1 MHSDGLPSTN
11 GLSTE
16 DLELFAY
23 LLEDEG
29 VDTTSERVIPRRDPT
44 APIPLSLAQ
53 ERMWF
58 LDQWDPGNPASNIPF
73 AVRLKGRLSI
83 AAVEQSLNEI
93 VRRHESLRTT
103 FRVVHDQ
110 PRQIVAPSLSIPL
123 PLIDLRSLPP
133 AERAAEVQRLSLEH
147 AQHRFDVTAGPL
159 LRADLVR
166 LTDQEHV
173 FLLNIHHAV
182 FDAWSVG
189 LFLRELTVLY
199 NAAVNNQPSPL
210 PELPI
215 QYGDFA
221 IWQRAWLQ
229 GQLLQDQLAYWKR
242 QLGGSL
248 PVLELP
254 GDHPRPRLLTHHG
267 AFINYH
273 LPADI
278 REQVLAVSE
287 AEGTTLFMTLFAA
300 FQILLYRYTGHED
313 IITGSVIANR
323 DFVDIEP
330 LMGFFLNTLPLR
342 SDLSGDPTVRA
353 FLHRTREMLLEA
365 YAHQS
370 VPFEQLVEELRPPRD
385 PSHTPLFQMM
395 FILQSAPVPA
405 QGQRDLEIEYLR
417 VDNGSSK
424 FDLSLSLTEL
434 PDGLRVAVEY
444 KTDLFEVATIERLM
458 GHYQTLLAGMAA
470 DLDQTISRLPL
481 LTEAERR
488 QQRDWNQTAVAVDLE
503 QCIHA
508 QFARQAARTPDAT
521 AMIFEGRS
529 LSYAELNDRASRL
542 ANYLR
547 SLGVGPETRVGLCL
561 DRSLDLAVGVLGIL
575 KAGGAYVP
583 LDPAYPQARLRYMLH
598 DSEIAVLLT
607 QEHLTDTLPTEQIRV
622 VCLDRDWSTIAQ
634 ASADDAHSGATPDN
648 LAYVIYTSGSTGQPK
663 GVAVSHRAIGNRIA
677 WSQQADP
684 LTADDRVLQ
693 VASMSF
699 DIAFWEL
706 IGPLLYGATV
716 VLAPP
721 DANQD
726 SDQLIA
732 LLVQEQVT
740 VAHLVPS
747 VLNLVLSNPKLAACR
762 SLRSLYYGGEAS
774 AIDLPERIRA
784 QLPVDLLHF
793 YGPTEAAINATAWRW
808 SPESPT
814 VSIGRPISN
823 MQAYLLDGQLQPV
836 PVGVAGEIYLGGVG
850 LARGYLN
857 RPDLTAERFMPN
869 PFGAGYP
876 LGGSR
881 IYRTGDLARYL
892 PDGNIVFLGRAD
904 NQVKIRGMRIELG
917 EIEAVL
923 RQQPGVQQ
931 ALVVVRD
938 DTSPEGHPDARLVAY
953 VVGENQEP
961 RTKNQGVEEAGS
973 RFLVLGS
980 SELRASLKEHLP
992 DYMVP
997 SAFVMLETLPLTPN
1011 GKVDHKALPAPDT
1024 AGLEPDAAYV
1034 APRTPVEEL
1043 LANIWAGVLRRE
1055 RVGVYD
1061 NFFDL
1066 GGHSLLATQVVSR
1079 VRDALQVDLPLRD
1092 VFAAPTLAGMAALIT
1107 NIGLGETIQHAAP
1120 PLRPADRSE
1129 PLPLSFSQERLWFL
1143 YQLTPGSPL
1152 YNIPSALRLTG
1163 RLDPAALHRSFD
1175 ALVERHAILR
1185 TTFSDIDGRP
1195 VQVIAPP
1202 TPVAITFVDLRDLPV
1217 DEREAAAREL
1227 AQAEAQTPFDLAHGP
1242 LLRVTL
1248 LQLDEGDHVVLFTL
1262 HHIISDGWSSGIV
1275 IRELALLYMAY
1286 VEGRPAPMPELPIQY
1301 VDFAV
1306 WQRQWLQGAVLNQQL
1321 AYWQDQLAGSPAA
1334 LELPTDRP
1342 RPPIQT
1348 VRGATLPF
1356 RIQPALS
1363 QALQSLSQREG
1374 ATLFMTLLAAFQ
1386 TLLFR
1391 YSGQDDILVG
1401 TPIAN
1406 RTRQEIEGLIG
1417 MFVNT
1422 LVLRTKLSGNP
1433 TFSDLLGRV
1442 RQTTLGAFA
1451 HQDLPFERLVEVLQP
1466 TRDPSRSPLFQVM
1479 LGLQNA
1485 PSEALRLPDLTFEP
1499 IAVNSG
1505 TAKFDL
1511 MLLMTEDAD
1520 GLAGSLEYNTDLF
1533 DHDTMTRLI
1542 DHYHTLLDGIVAHPE
1557 ARLSDLPLVPAAE
1570 WQQMTLWNATRTSY
1584 PHDRCVHDL
1593 VAAQAVRTP
1602 SAPAVVFPDE
1612 VCRYDELNLRAN
1624 QLAHYLQALGVGR
1637 GTPVGVCLDRSLAF
1651 VVSVLAILKA
1661 GGAYV
1666 PLDPTYPA
1674 ERLRFMLEDTAAPV
1688 VITEAALAVSLP
1700 PHRAQ
1705 LVCLD
1710 TDAER
1715 LSAQRTDNPAHQ
1727 AMSEDPAYVIYTS
1740 GSTGRPKGVMVPHR
1754 AITRLV
1760 CNTNYVQFTADDRI
1774 GMVSNVSFDAATME
1788 LWGALLNG
1796 GRIVG
1801 VSREVALSPQ
1811 RFADYIREQRID
1823 TMFLT
1828 SALFNHMA
1836 HSVPGAFATM
1846 RDLLVGG
1853 DALDAHSIATVL
1865 AAGGPRRLLNGY
1877 GPTESTTFAAT
1888 YEIAEVAPGATNIPI
1903 GYALANTQLYLL
1915 DRHARPVPIGVP
1927 GELCIGGAGLA
1938 HGYLNQPA
1946 LTADKF
1952 VPDPFSGEFGARLYR
1967 TGDLARYR
1975 PDGAIEFLGRLDEQ
1989 VKLRGF
1995 RIELGEIE
2003 AVLRQHPG
2011 VADVVVVM
2019 REDQPNDKRLIAYV
2033 VEEQKNQGTKE
2044 QTENQEP
2051 RTKNQEPREE
2061 VLSPSPAAQEREG
2074 EPATAGQGDAG
2085 GEGLFTTESLSSSLR
2100 NFIKERLP
2108 DYMLPSAVM
2117 TLEALPLTA
2126 NGKVDRKALPAP
2138 DLSRS
2143 STDEPFVAPRTP
2155 IEDMLANLMMEL
2167 LQLERVGVH
2176 DNFFALGGH
2185 SLLAVQLIARIRAQL
2200 GIEVPVRIL
2209 FESPT
2214 VAELG
2219 AYLQAAQAAHS
2230 DASPALAEHGSG
2242 ADASLLSLAAYAE
2255 ATRWAESTQTP
2266 TAQSADAD
2274 LYEAGEL

>member
-1 MHSDGLPSTN
+1 MHSDGLTSTN

-29 VDTTSERVIPRRDPT
+29 VDTASERAIPRRDPT

-58 LDQWDPGNPASNIPF
+58 LDQWDPGNPAGNIPF

-83 AAVEQSLNEI
+83 VAVEQSLNEI

-103 FRVVHDQ
+103 FRVVHDHPQ
-110 PRQIVAPSLSIPL
+110 QIVAPSLSIPL
-123 PLIDLRSLPP
+123 PLTDLRSLPE
-133 AERAAEVQRLSLEH
+133 ADRAAEVQRLSLEH

-159 LRADLVR
+159 LRADLVW

-210 PELPI
+210 PELSI

-229 GQLLQDQLAYWKR
+229 GPVLQEQLAYWKR
-242 QLGGSL
+242 QLRGSL

-254 GDHPRPRLLTHHG
+254 GDHPRPRLLTHQG
-267 AFINYH
+267 AFNTYH

-300 FQILLYRYTGHED
+300 FQILLYRYTDHED

-353 FLHRTREMLLEA
+353 FLYRTREMLLEA

-417 VDNGSSK
+417 VDNGTSK

-434 PDGLRVAVEY
+434 PDGLRVAAEY
-444 KTDLFEVATIERLM
+444 KTDLFEAATIERLM
-458 GHYQTLLAGMAA
+458 GHYQTLLAGMVA
-470 DLDQTISRLPL
+470 DLDQRISCLPL
-481 LTEAERR
+481 LTEAEQE
-488 QQRDWNQTAVAVDLE
+488 QQRAWNQTAVAVDLE

-508 QFARQAARTPDAT
+508 QFARHAARTPDAT
-521 AMIFEGRS
+521 AMIFGNRS
-529 LSYAELNDRASRL
+529 LSYAELNDRANRL
-542 ANYLR
+542 AHYLR

-561 DRSLDLAVGVLGIL
+561 DRSLSLAVGVLGIL

-598 DSEIAVLLT
+598 NSEIAVLLT
-607 QEHLTDTLPTEQIRV
+607 QEQLADTLPTEQIRV

-634 ASADDAHSGATPDN
+634 ASADDPHSGATPDN

-732 LLVQEQVT
+732 LLVQERVT

-747 VLNLVLSNPKLAACR
+747 VLNLVLLNPKLASCR

-784 QLPVDLLHF
+784 QLPVNLLHF

-808 SPESPT
+808 SPDLPT

-836 PVGVAGEIYLGGVG
+836 PVGVPGEIYLGGVG

-857 RPDLTAERFMPN
+857 RPDLTAERFIPD
-869 PFGAGYP
+869 P
-876 LGGSR
+876 LSDRPGLR
-881 IYRTGDLARYL
+881 LYKTGDLARYL
-892 PDGNIVFLGRAD
+892 PDGNIAFLGRAD

-931 ALVVVRD
+931 ALVVVRE

-953 VVGENQEP
+953 IVGEQ
-961 RTKNQGVEEAGS
+961 KNKEQRNKEQPGAATPPSPIATEAEAS
-973 RFLVLGS
+973 RGLGPGGRGGEGLTS
-980 SELRASLKEHLP
+980 TLRAALKQQLP

-997 SAFVMLETLPLTPN
+997 STFVMLDALPLTPN
-1011 GKVDHKALPAPDT
+1011 GKVDHKALPTPDT
-1024 AGLEPDAAYV
+1024 ASLEPDATYV
-1034 APRTPVEEL
+1034 APRTPVEDL
-1043 LANIWAGVLRRE
+1043 LASIWASVLRRE
-1055 RVGVYD
+1055 RVGVHD

-1092 VFAAPTLAGMAALIT
+1092 MFSAPTLAGMAALIT
-1107 NIGLGETIQHAAP
+1107 NIGLDETIGHAAP
-1120 PLRPADRSE
+1120 PLRRVDRSG

-1143 YQLTPGSPL
+1143 HQLTPNSPL

-1163 RLDPAALHRSFD
+1163 QLDPVALHRSFD
-1175 ALVERHAILR
+1175 ALVARHEILR

-1202 TPVAITFVDLRDLPV
+1202 TPAAIAFVDLRGLPV

-1227 AQAEAQTPFDLAHGP
+1227 AQAEAQTPFDLTHGP

-1248 LQLDEGDHVVLFTL
+1248 VQLDEDDQVVLFTL
-1262 HHIISDGWSSGIV
+1262 HHIISDGWSSGIL
-1275 IRELALLYMAY
+1275 IRELALLYMAC
-1286 VEGRPAPMPELPIQY
+1286 VEDRPAPVLDLPIQY
-1301 VDFAV
+1301 VDFAA
-1306 WQRQWLQGAVLNQQL
+1306 WQRQWLQGPVLHQQL
-1321 AYWQDQLAGSPAA
+1321 AYWQEQLGGAPSA

-1348 VRGATLPF
+1348 VRGATLSF
-1356 RIQPALS
+1356 RIPLALS
-1363 QALQSLSQREG
+1363 QALQALSQREG

-1406 RTRQEIEGLIG
+1406 RTRRELEGLIG
-1417 MFVNT
+1417 VFVNT
-1422 LVLRTKLSGNP
+1422 LVLRSDLAGNP
-1433 TFSDLLGRV
+1433 SFRELLGRV

-1466 TRDPSRSPLFQVM
+1466 ARDPSRSPLFQVM
-1479 LGLQNA
+1479 LALQNA
-1485 PSEALRLPDLTFEP
+1485 PSEALKLPGLMFEP
-1499 IAVNSG
+1499 IAVGSG

-1511 MLLMTEDAD
+1511 MVLMTEDAD
-1520 GLAGSLEYNTDLF
+1520 GLMGSLEYNTDLF

-1557 ARLSDLPLVPAAE
+1557 ARLADLPLLPAAE
-1570 WQQMTLWNATRTSY
+1570 WQQMALWNATRTSY
-1584 PHDRCVHDL
+1584 PHDRCVHEL
-1593 VAAQAVRTP
+1593 VAAQAARTP
-1602 SAPAVVFPDE
+1602 STLAVVFPDE
-1612 VCRYDELNLRAN
+1612 LCRYDELNLRAN

-1637 GTPVGVCLDRSLAF
+1637 GTLVGVCFHRSPAF

-1674 ERLRFMLEDTAAPV
+1674 ERLRFMLEDTATPV
-1688 VITEAALAVSLP
+1688 VITESALAVSLP
-1700 PHRAQ
+1700 PHRVQ

-1727 AMSEDPAYVIYTS
+1727 ATSEDLAYVMYTS
-1740 GSTGRPKGVMVPHR
+1740 GSTGRPKGVMIPHR

-1760 CNTNYVQFTADDRI
+1760 CNTNYVQLTADDRI

-1796 GRIVG
+1796 GRLVG
-1801 VSREVALSPQ
+1801 VSREVVLSPQ
-1811 RFADYIREQRID
+1811 SFADYIREQRID

-1828 SALFNHMA
+1828 SALFNHIA
-1836 HSVPGAFATM
+1836 HSVPDAFATM

-1853 DALDAHSIATVL
+1853 DALDAGSIATVL

-1888 YEIAEVAPGATNIPI
+1888 YEIAEVASGATNIPI
-1903 GYALANTQLYLL
+1903 GYALANTQLYIL
-1915 DRHARPVPIGVP
+1915 DGHARPVPIGVP
-1927 GELCIGGAGLA
+1927 GELYIGGAGLA

-1946 LTADKF
+1946 LTADRF
-1952 VPDPFSGEFGARLYR
+1952 VPDPFSGEVGARLYR

-1975 PDGAIEFLGRLDEQ
+1975 ADGAIEFLGRLDQQ

-2003 AVLRQHPG
+2003 SVMRQYPG
-2011 VADVVVVM
+2011 LADVVVVM

-2033 VEEQKNQGTKE
+2033 VENGEQ
-2044 QTENQEP
+2044 
-2051 RTKNQEPREE
+2051 RTKNLEPNGEQRTKNKEQPE
-2061 VLSPSPAAQEREG
+2061 SATPPRLSQWERG
-2074 EPATAGQGDAG
+2074 SG
-2085 GEGLFTTESLSSSLR
+2085 GEGLRSFLQS
-2100 NFIKERLP
+2100 RLP
-2108 DYMLPSAVM
+2108 EYMLPSAVV
-2117 TLEALPLTA
+2117 TLDALPLTA

-2138 DLSRS
+2138 DLSPS
-2143 STDEPFVAPRTP
+2143 SADESFVAPRTP
-2155 IEDMLANLMMEL
+2155 TEVMLAHLMMEL
-2167 LQLERVGVH
+2167 LQLERVGVY

-2185 SLLAVQLIARIRAQL
+2185 SLLAVQLIARIRAQV
-2200 GIEVPVRIL
+2200 GIDVPVRIL

-2214 VAELG
+2214 VADLG
-2219 AYLQAAQAAHS
+2219 AYLQATQAAHS
-2230 DASPALAEHGSG
+2230 DASPTLAAQGAGS
-2242 ADASLLSLAAYAE
+2242 DASLLSLAAYAE
-2255 ATRWAESTQTP
+2255 ATRWAEAMQTP
-2266 TAQSADAD
+2266 TAQSDAD

>member
-1 MHSDGLPSTN
+1 MHSDGLTSTT
-11 GLSTE
+11 GLSAE
-16 DLELFAY
+16 DLELFTY
-23 LLEDEG
+23 LLEEEG

-73 AVRLKGRLSI
+73 AVRLKGPLSSN
-83 AAVEQSLNEI
+83 ALQHSVNAI
-93 VRRHESLRTT
+93 VQRHESLRTT
-103 FRVVHDQ
+103 FRSVNGLPQ
-110 PRQIVAPSLSIPL
+110 QIVAPSLHIPL
-123 PLIDLRSLPP
+123 PVTDLRHLPR
-133 AERAAEVQRLSLEH
+133 ACQAAEVERLTLEH
-147 AQHRFDVTAGPL
+147 GQYRFDVTTGPL
-159 LRADLVR
+159 LRADLVC

-199 NAAVNNQPSPL
+199 NGVVNNQPSPL

-229 GQLLQDQLAYWKR
+229 GALLQEQLAYWKR
-242 QLGGSL
+242 QLRGSL

-254 GDHPRPRLLTHHG
+254 GDYPRPRLLTHQG
-267 AFINYH
+267 ALSTHH
-273 LPADI
+273 LPAAL
-278 REQVLAVSE
+278 QQQLLAVSQ

-323 DFVDIEP
+323 DVVDTEG

-342 SDLSGDPTVRA
+342 SDLSGRPTMRA

-385 PSHTPLFQMM
+385 PSHTPLFQVM
-395 FILQSAPVPA
+395 FILQSAPVPE
-405 QGQRDLEIEYLR
+405 QGQRDLEIEVVR
-417 VDNGSSK
+417 VDNGTAK
-424 FDLSLSLTEL
+424 FDLTLSLTEL
-434 PDGLRVAVEY
+434 PDGLRVVAEY
-444 KTDLFEVATIERLM
+444 KTDLFEATTIERLL
-458 GHYQTLLAGMAA
+458 GHYQTLLAGMVV
-470 DLDQTISRLPL
+470 DLDQRISCLPL
-481 LTEAERR
+481 LTEAERQ
-488 QQRDWNQTAVAVDLE
+488 QQRDWNRTAVAVDLE
-503 QCIHA
+503 PYIHT

-521 AMIFEGRS
+521 ALSFGDRS
-529 LSYAELNDRASRL
+529 LSYAEVNDRANRL

-547 SLGVGPETRVGLCL
+547 SMAVGPETRVGLCL

-598 DSEIAVLLT
+598 DSAIGVLLT
-607 QEHLTDTLPTEQIRV
+607 QETLTDTLPTAQIRV
-622 VCLDRDWSTIAQ
+622 VCLDRDRSTIAQ
-634 ASADDAHSGATPDN
+634 FSADEPHSGATPDN

-684 LTADDRVLQ
+684 LATDDRVLQ

-721 DANQD
+721 DANRD
-726 SDQLIA
+726 SDRLIA
-732 LLVQEQVT
+732 LLVQERVT

-747 VLNLVLSNPKLAACR
+747 VLNLVLPDPKLASCR
-762 SLRSLYYGGEAS
+762 SLRSVYYGGEAS
-774 AIDLPERIRA
+774 AADLPTRIRA
-784 QLPVDLLHF
+784 RLPVNLLHF

-808 SPESPT
+808 SPDSPT
-814 VSIGRPISN
+814 ASIGRPISN

-836 PVGVAGEIYLGGVG
+836 PIGVAGEVYLGGVG
-850 LARGYLN
+850 LARGYLG
-857 RPDLTAERFMPN
+857 RPDLTAERFLPD
-869 PFGAGYP
+869 P
-876 LGGSR
+876 LSDQPGSR
-881 IYRTGDLARYL
+881 LYKTGDLARYL
-892 PDGNIVFLGRAD
+892 PDGNIAFLGRAD
-904 NQVKIRGMRIELG
+904 NQVKIRGMRIEPG

-923 RQQPGVQQ
+923 RQHPGVQQ
-931 ALVVVRD
+931 ALVVVRE
-938 DTSPEGHPDARLVAY
+938 DTPGDARLVAY
-953 VVGENQEP
+953 LVGQQHQEP
-961 RTKNQGVEEAGS
+961 GS
-973 RFLVLGS
+973 LGSAKTHGASPDDSQLVLGA
-980 SELRASLKEHLP
+980 SELRAYVKQQLP

-997 SAFVMLETLPLTPN
+997 SAFVVLDALPLTPN
-1011 GKVDHKALPAPDT
+1011 GKVDHKALPTPER
-1024 AGLEPDAAYV
+1024 AGLEPDATYV
-1034 APRTPVEEL
+1034 APRTPVEDL
-1043 LANIWAGVLRRE
+1043 LASIWASVLRRE
-1055 RVGVYD
+1055 RVGVHD

-1066 GGHSLLATQVVSR
+1066 GGHSLLATQLVSR

-1092 VFAAPTLAGMAALIT
+1092 VFAAPTMAGMAALIT
-1107 NIGLGETIQHAAP
+1107 NMRLGTTIQDAAP
-1120 PLRPADRSE
+1120 PLRPVDRAGF
-1129 PLPLSFSQERLWFL
+1129 LPLSFSQERLWFL
-1143 YQLTPGSPL
+1143 HQLTPSSPL
-1152 YNIPSALRLTG
+1152 YNIPSAVRLTG
-1163 RLDPAALHRSFD
+1163 QLDRVALQRSFD
-1175 ALVERHAILR
+1175 TLVERHEVLR
-1185 TTFSDIDGRP
+1185 TTFPDTDGRP

-1202 TPVAITFVDLRDLPV
+1202 TPVVIAFVDLRGLPV
-1217 DEREAAAREL
+1217 DEREAAARER
-1227 AQAEAQTPFDLAHGP
+1227 AQAEAQTPFDLALSP

-1262 HHIISDGWSSGIV
+1262 HHIISDGWSSGIL

-1286 VEGRPAPMPELPIQY
+1286 VEDRPAPLADLPIQY

-1306 WQRQWLQGAVLNQQL
+1306 WQRQWLQGTVLEQQV
-1321 AYWQDQLAGSPAA
+1321 AYWQEQLADAPAA
-1334 LELPTDRP
+1334 LDLLTDRP

-1356 RIQPALS
+1356 RVPLALS
-1363 QALQSLSQREG
+1363 QALYALSRHEG
-1374 ATLFMTLLAAFQ
+1374 VTLFMTLLAAFQ

-1391 YSGQDDILVG
+1391 YSGQADILVG

-1406 RTRQEIEGLIG
+1406 RTRKDLEGLIG
-1417 MFVNT
+1417 VFVNT

-1433 TFSDLLGRV
+1433 PFRDLLGRV
-1442 RQTTLGAFA
+1442 RQTALGAFA

-1466 TRDPSRSPLFQVM
+1466 ARDPSRSPLFQVM
-1479 LGLQNA
+1479 LVLQNA
-1485 PSEALRLPDLTFEP
+1485 PSEALKLPGMAFEP
-1499 IAVNSG
+1499 IAVDSG

-1511 MLLMTEDAD
+1511 MLVMTEGAD
-1520 GLAGSLEYNTDLF
+1520 GLTGTLEYNSDLF
-1533 DHDTMTRLI
+1533 DHDTMARLL
-1542 DHYHTLLDGIVAHPE
+1542 DHYHTLLNGIVAHPE
-1557 ARLSDLPLVPAAE
+1557 TRLADLPLVPAAE
-1570 WQQMTLWNATRTSY
+1570 WQQMVLWNATRTDY

-1593 VAAQAVRTP
+1593 VAAQAARTP

-1612 VCRYDELNLRAN
+1612 QCRYVELNMRAN

-1637 GTPVGVCLDRSLAF
+1637 GTLVGVCLERSLAF

-1674 ERLRFMLEDTAAPV
+1674 ERLQFMLEDTATPV

-1700 PHRAQ
+1700 PHRAEI
-1705 LVCLD
+1705 VCLD
-1710 TDAER
+1710 TAADR
-1715 LSAQRTDNPAHQ
+1715 VNAQRTNDPAHQ
-1727 AMSEDPAYVIYTS
+1727 AMSEDLAYVLYTS

-1760 CNTNYVQFTADDRI
+1760 CNTNYVQFTTDDRI

-1788 LWGALLNG
+1788 LWGPLLNG

-1801 VSREVALSPQ
+1801 VSREVVLAPTT
-1811 RFADYIREQRID
+1811 FAAYIRTYRID

-1836 HSVPGAFATM
+1836 HSVPDAFATM
-1846 RDLLVGG
+1846 RAVLVGG
-1853 DALDAHSIATVL
+1853 DALDARSIATVL

-1877 GPTESTTFAAT
+1877 GPTESTTFAAW
-1888 YEIAEVAPGATNIPI
+1888 YEITRVSQGARSIPI
-1903 GYALANTQLYLL
+1903 GYALANTQLYVL

-1927 GELCIGGAGLA
+1927 GELYIGGAGLA

-1946 LTADKF
+1946 LTADTF
-1952 VPDPFSGEFGARLYR
+1952 VPDPFSGDVGARLYR
-1967 TGDLARYR
+1967 TGDSARYQA
-1975 PDGAIEFLGRLDEQ
+1975 DGAIEFLGRLDQQ

-2003 AVLRQHPG
+2003 AVLGQHPAL
-2011 VADVVVVM
+2011 ADVAVVM
-2019 REDQPNDKRLIAYV
+2019 REDQPDDKRLVAYV
-2033 VEEQKNQGTKE
+2033 VEHS
-2044 QTENQEP
+2044 EP
-2051 RTKNQEPREE
+2051 GALLDGLRAGDPARDRAQDDTTHARVHASELRTF
-2061 VLSPSPAAQEREG
+2061 L
-2074 EPATAGQGDAG
+2074 
-2085 GEGLFTTESLSSSLR
+2085 
-2100 NFIKERLP
+2100 KERLP
-2108 DYMLPSAVM
+2108 DYMVPSAFVV
-2117 TLEALPLTA
+2117 LDALPLTA
-2126 NGKVDRKALPAP
+2126 NGKLDRRALPPPMQSHPAP
-2138 DLSRS
+2138 DHM
-2143 STDEPFVAPRTP
+2143 FVAPRTP
-2155 IEDMLANLMMEL
+2155 IEDMLAHLMMEL
-2167 LQLERVGVH
+2167 LRLEHVGVY

-2185 SLLAVQLIARIRAQL
+2185 SLLAVQLIARIRAQV
-2200 GIEVPVRIL
+2200 GIEIPVRIL

-2214 VAELG
+2214 VADLG
-2219 AYLQAAQAAHS
+2219 AYLQAAHAADS
-2230 DASPALAEHGSG
+2230 DVSPALTAPDSG
-2242 ADASLLSLAAYAE
+2242 AGASLLSLAAYAE
-2255 ATRWAESTQTP
+2255 ATRWADSMQTP
-2266 TAQSADAD
+2266 TEPSDDAD